1 MRHFAAPA
9 VVFLAAL
16 AGAQGR
22 APILDGLGQHRFPV
36 TTTSPEAQE
45 YFDQGLVLAYGFN
58 HEEAHRSFM
67 YAAAL
72 DPKCAMAYWG
82 AALVLGPNINS
93 PMNSRDNSKA
103 LELAEKALANLD
115 TETPL
120 ERALVMA
127 LQKRYAA
134 GVQRK
139 TADENYA
146 EAMRSVTRQF
156 PNDGDVLTLTTEALM
171 DLHPWDYWT
180 NEQKP
185 KDWTQEIMDMNE
197 RALAADPMNPGA
209 NHFAIHLWE
218 ASATP
223 ERATPSADRL
233 PYLAPGVEHL
243 VHMPGH
249 IWLRVGRYHDATEM
263 NLKATDAY
271 DKYAKKCTDFG
282 LTAIGGYEAHNWDF
296 VWEGSSMEG
305 RSDVA
310 MRAAE
315 WFAAR
320 NKNDTKIVY
329 SRVRFG
335 KWAELLAMTTSN
347 DEGTGKR
354 AATYYGRALAQLR
367 LNKDVGAAQ
376 SEYAALLEALG
387 ENPRSAI
394 YRIMRDVTAG
404 EIAAAKGDYTEA
416 VRLLEAA
423 KSAEDTLGK
432 GELHGW
438 HLPVR
443 LVLGKILID
452 AGRADEAVKAYREN
466 LDRDKENGW
475 ALFGLAQALEAQGNK
490 AEAGR
495 VMGRFR
501 VAWQYSDVKLTSSR
515 F

>member
-1 MRHFAAPA
+1 MRLATAFAA
-9 VVFLAAL
+9 VLATSL
-16 AGAQGR
+16 VGAQQR
-22 APILDGLGQHRFPV
+22 APLLDGLGFHKFPV
-36 TTTSPEAQE
+36 TTTSPEAQD

-93 PMNSRDNSKA
+93 NMNSRDNDKA
-103 LELAEKALANLD
+103 LDLATKALTNLD
-115 TETPL
+115 NETPL

-146 EAMRSVTRQF
+146 EAMRAVARQF
-156 PNDGDVLTLTTEALM
+156 PNDGDVLTLTTEALL

-180 NEQKP
+180 QDQKP
-185 KDWTQEIMDMNE
+185 KEWTQEIIDFNE
-197 RALAADPMNPGA
+197 RSLAADPMNPGA
-209 NHFAIHLWE
+209 NHFAIHIWE

-233 PYLAPGVEHL
+233 PSLAPGVEHL

-263 NLKATDAY
+263 NLRATEAY
-271 DKYAKKCTDFG
+271 EQYAKKCTDFG

-296 VWEGSSMEG
+296 VWEGASMEG
-305 RSDVA
+305 RSFVA
-310 MRAAE
+310 LRAAE
-315 WFAAR
+315 WFSSR

-335 KWAELLAMTTSN
+335 KWADLLAMTTST
-347 DEGTGKR
+347 DDGTGKK
-354 AATYYGRALAQLR
+354 AATYYGRALAHLR

-376 SEYAALLEALG
+376 AEFSALVEVLG
-387 ENPRSAI
+387 DNPRSAV
-394 YRIMRDVTAG
+394 YRIMRDVTAS
-404 EIAAAKGDYTEA
+404 EIAAARGDYIEA

-423 KSAEDTLGK
+423 KTAEDSLGR

-452 AGRADEAVKAYREN
+452 AGRHEEAIKAYREN

-495 VMGRFR
+495 VMGRFQ
-501 VAWQYSDVKLTSSR
+501 VAWRNSDVILTSSR